1 MKFGK
6 TLLYILVFLV
16 LSTFFDNTSNRT
28 LQVMVESFNEP
39 LNNSVE
45 WIYEMGVTN
54 FIYEFYDTL
63 FWNRGDELLAL
74 TFILIFYLAVDKKV
88 WKS

>member
-45 WIYEMGVTN
+45 LDI
-54 FIYEFYDTL
+54 
-63 FWNRGDELLAL
+63 
-74 TFILIFYLAVDKKV
+74 
-88 WKS
+88 

>member
-1 MKFGK
+1 
-6 TLLYILVFLV
+6 
-16 LSTFFDNTSNRT
+16 
-28 LQVMVESFNEP
+28 
-39 LNNSVE
+39 
-45 WIYEMGVTN
+45 MGVTN